1 MKMYLAY
8 RNRYNSEMQQ
18 TIDIAARCPHC
29 GHETHFQCLYGK
41 QLDANIGFLLHCA
54 GCDSF
59 ICCEVKGGSP
69 FVYPARKV
77 EFDLDQSLNEVSP
90 RFVEIYRQAMQAKES
105 GLFELVGMGLRKAL
119 EFLIFDYLSLTTAKE
134 ELQGLTLAQAIEK
147 SDIRLKST
155 ATLSSWIGNDNT
167 HYFPRNPD
175 LATDLL
181 ISYVRSVASHINS
194 QYLDLKAAELISERT
209 HKPTG

>member
-1 MKMYLAY
+1 MNMHLFYLD
-8 RNRYNSEMQQ
+8 RFNQERGE
-18 TIDIAARCPHC
+18 IANVSALCPHC
-29 GHETHFQCLYGK
+29 GHETHFNCLFGK
-41 QLDANIGFLLHCA
+41 QVDKNIGFLLHCA

-59 ICCEVKGGSP
+59 ICCELKNGTSY
-69 FVYPARKV
+69 VYPARKI
-77 EFDLDQSLNEVSP
+77 EFDLDANLKDVSP

-105 GLFELVGMGLRKAL
+105 GLSELVGMGLRKAL

-134 ELQGLTLAQAIEK
+134 ELQGLTLTQAIEK

-175 LATDLL
+175 LTIELL

-194 QYLDLKAAELISERT
+194 QYLDLKAATLISER
-209 HKPTG
+209 KK

>member
-1 MKMYLAY
+1 MDL
-8 RNRYNSEMQQ
+8 NLNFFDRYDRPVS
-18 TIDIAARCPHC
+18 ALVSVPALCPHC
-29 GHETHFQCLYGK
+29 GHETHFKGLYGK
-41 QLDANIGFLLHCA
+41 RVDETIGFLLHCA

-59 ICCEVKGGSP
+59 ICCEVKGETS
-69 FVYPARKV
+69 FVYPARKI
-77 EFDLDQSLNEVSP
+77 EFDLDANLKDVSP

-105 GLFELVGMGLRKAL
+105 GLSELVGMGLRKAL

-155 ATLSSWIGNDNT
+155 AILSSWIGNDNT

-175 LATDLL
+175 LTIELL

-194 QYLDLKAAELISERT
+194 QYLDLKAAKLISERKN
-209 HKPTG
+209 KPTG